1 MPLINRIYYIEIHI
15 LYEEETEEKEEVD
28 SNVRKRNKITI
39 IIIIFCPPSPLIYC
53 KIYFIF

>member
-39 IIIIFCPPSPLIYC
+39 IIIIFCPPFPTNLL
-53 KIYFIF
+53 